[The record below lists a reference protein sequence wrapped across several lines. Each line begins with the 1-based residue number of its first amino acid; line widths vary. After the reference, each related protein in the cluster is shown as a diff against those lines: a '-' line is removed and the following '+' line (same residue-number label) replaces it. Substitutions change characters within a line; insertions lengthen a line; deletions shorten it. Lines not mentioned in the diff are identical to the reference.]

1 MSAGPVTTATVS
13 QADYA
18 AQRGVSR
25 QAINKLVKRGVIPL
39 VDGRIDPQVADL
51 KLVTHLNPAR
61 SKALA
66 PDAPASLSPA
76 ASVGAATAARA
87 AAPVSEPAGLSLGS
101 YHGAKA
107 QREIYEAL
115 RSKLEYER
123 AAGDVVDRAGVI
135 RAATTAGRATRD
147 AVMPLASRLGPVLAG
162 IDDPREAT
170 LLLEREL
177 RKALED
183 AAKLMR
189 SAVERL
195 AVS

>member
-25 QAINKLVKRGVIPL
+25 QAINRLVKRGVIPL
-39 VDGRIDPQVADL
+39 VDGRIDPQVADM

-61 SKALA
+61 SKTLA
-66 PDAPASLSPA
+66 PGAPAPLSPTVPASA
-76 ASVGAATAARA
+76 APA
-87 AAPVSEPAGLSLGS
+87 AAVPPGEPAGLSLGS